1 MRFHI
6 EMSILWKLPCV
17 HFADDLLVALLWSD
31 WGQTFPFRA
40 ETIDADEEPRCSEAA
55 GQCIDAPTDG
65 GQHQEYWKEL
75 LMLISRLLI
84 NWSNL
89 ILLSELNQDWCSLEN
104 GNVLCTLLKWSLL
117 LTTVHL
123 KQEEHWQLIMTF
135 SGTFTHFL
143 VPGLHPTRPAILFE
157 IIYCYIYALNL
168 WTLNNKF
175 GLNKD

>member
-117 LTTVHL
+117 LTYCPLKTGRALTTYYDIFRSIYPFLSSRPPPDSPCDFVWNYLLLHL
-123 KQEEHWQLIMTF
+123 MPWIYEH
-135 SGTFTHFL
+135 
-143 VPGLHPTRPAILFE
+143 
-157 IIYCYIYALNL
+157 
-168 WTLNNKF
+168 
-175 GLNKD
+175 